1 MAVDCGAVVVVVVV
15 VGIAVVVVGS
25 VVVVVVVVVG
35 IVVVVVVV
43 DVVVVVVVSGV
54 VGRSAVSSVVH
65 CRKSR
70 FGVMLVWGLMKSRN
84 LAFESA
90 TVPKSLASPSA
101 KSWRMRNPSRS

>member
-25 VVVVVVVVVG
+25 VVVVVVAVVG
-35 IVVVVVVV
+35 IVVVVV

-65 CRKSR
+65 CRKSK